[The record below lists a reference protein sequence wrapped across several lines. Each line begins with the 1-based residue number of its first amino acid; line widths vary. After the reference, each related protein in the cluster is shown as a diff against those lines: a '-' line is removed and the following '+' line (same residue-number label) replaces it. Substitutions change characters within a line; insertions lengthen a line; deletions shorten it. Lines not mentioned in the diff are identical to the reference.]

1 AESLAQKLTII
12 RQHTRLPIAVG
23 FGISTPEQA
32 ATVAKLADAVVIGS
46 AIVDLI
52 GKIGDAD
59 DLADGV
65 GKFVAPI
72 AVAVRGARLK

>member
-1 AESLAQKLTII
+1 M
-12 RQHTRLPIAVG
+12 
-23 FGISTPEQA
+23 
-32 ATVAKLADAVVIGS
+32 AKIADAVVIGS

-72 AVAVRGARLK
+72 GVAVRGARLK